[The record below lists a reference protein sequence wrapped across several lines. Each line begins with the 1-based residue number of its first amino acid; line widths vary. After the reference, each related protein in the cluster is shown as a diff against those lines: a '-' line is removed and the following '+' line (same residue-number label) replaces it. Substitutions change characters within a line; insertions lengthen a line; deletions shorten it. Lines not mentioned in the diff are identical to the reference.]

1 MNYHI
6 VGIGGA
12 GMSAVA
18 HVLLDCGHHV
28 SGSDMQQSSAWA
40 PLQARGVPI
49 VQGHHADNVASDVD
63 ALVVTSAV
71 KAPHPEIDAAQA
83 RNIPVLRRHD
93 LWRMWSTQ
101 RRIIAVAGTHGKT
114 TTSAM
119 IAYALEHAGMRPGYL
134 IGAEVAALPRSATW
148 GDADAPFV
156 IEADEYDRTFLALQP
171 DIAVIT
177 TLEWDHVDIYPT
189 LTDYQAAFQQFVTQ
203 VAHPE
208 RVFVCGDDA
217 GIRATVTRPNVRWY
231 GIDDR
236 LAADPVACSRVPL
249 DWSASSCQQQGAMQT
264 FQAWHY
270 DRRSFAMRLH
280 QPLQLM
286 LQGLHNVRNALAAYA
301 VAVTV
306 GANPQAVAT
315 ALATF
320 AGAKRRFE
328 YKGCV
333 ADVTV
338 IDDYAHHPTEV
349 KAVLAAA
356 RQRYPGQ
363 RIIAYLQPHT
373 YSRTAALVTEWRQA
387 FGDADVVYVGDI
399 YAAREQPVPG
409 VDAPWLVGQIAHPQV
424 QISGDLTKTVAHL
437 VDAVRPG
444 DVVVTMSAGDG
455 TQIGPRLLHQ
465 LAESPHG

>member
-1 MNYHI
+1 
-6 VGIGGA
+6 
-12 GMSAVA
+12 
-18 HVLLDCGHHV
+18 
-28 SGSDMQQSSAWA
+28 
-40 PLQARGVPI
+40 
-49 VQGHHADNVASDVD
+49 
-63 ALVVTSAV
+63 
-71 KAPHPEIDAAQA
+71 
-83 RNIPVLRRHD
+83 
-93 LWRMWSTQ
+93 
-101 RRIIAVAGTHGKT
+101 
-114 TTSAM
+114 
-119 IAYALEHAGMRPGYL
+119 
-134 IGAEVAALPRSATW
+134 
-148 GDADAPFV
+148 
-156 IEADEYDRTFLALQP
+156 
-171 DIAVIT
+171 
-177 TLEWDHVDIYPT
+177 
-189 LTDYQAAFQQFVTQ
+189 
-203 VAHPE
+203 
-208 RVFVCGDDA
+208 
-217 GIRATVTRPNVRWY
+217 
-231 GIDDR
+231 
-236 LAADPVACSRVPL
+236 
-249 DWSASSCQQQGAMQT
+249 MQT

>member
-49 VQGHHADNVASDVD
+49 VQGHYADNVASDVD

-249 DWSASSCQQQGAMQT
+249 DWSASSCQP
-264 FQAWHY
+264 F
-270 DRRSFAMRLH
+270 RR
-280 QPLQLM
+280 
-286 LQGLHNVRNALAAYA
+286 GTTTA
-301 VAVTV
+301 VHL
-306 GANPQAVAT
+306 P
-315 ALATF
+315 
-320 AGAKRRFE
+320 
-328 YKGCV
+328 CV
-333 ADVTV
+333 CT
-338 IDDYAHHPTEV
+338 
-349 KAVLAAA
+349 
-356 RQRYPGQ
+356 
-363 RIIAYLQPHT
+363 
-373 YSRTAALVTEWRQA
+373 SRC
-387 FGDADVVYVGDI
+387 
-399 YAAREQPVPG
+399 
-409 VDAPWLVGQIAHPQV
+409 
-424 QISGDLTKTVAHL
+424 S
-437 VDAVRPG
+437 
-444 DVVVTMSAGDG
+444 
-455 TQIGPRLLHQ
+455 
-465 LAESPHG
+465 

>member
-1 MNYHI
+1 MKYHI

-12 GMSAVA
+12 GMSAIA
-18 HVLLDCGHHV
+18 HVLLDCGHQV
-28 SGSDMQQSSAWA
+28 SGSDAQQSSAWA
-40 PLQARGVPI
+40 PLQARGVTI

-71 KAPHPEIDAAQA
+71 KAPHPEIDVAQA
-83 RNIPVLRRHD
+83 RHIPVLRRHD
-93 LWRMWSTQ
+93 LWRTWSTQ

-119 IAYALEHAGMRPGYL
+119 IAYALVQAGMRPGYL
-134 IGAEVAALPRSATW
+134 IGAEVAELPRSAAW
-148 GDADAPFV
+148 GDVDAPFV

-177 TLEWDHVDIYPT
+177 TLEWDHVDIYQTPA
-189 LTDYQAAFQQFVTQ
+189 DYQAAFQQFVMQ
-203 VAHPE
+203 VPYAE

-217 GIRATVTRPNVRWY
+217 GVRASVTRPNVRWY

-249 DWSASSCQQQGAMQT
+249 DWSASSCQQQGAIQT

-280 QPLQLM
+280 QPVQLA

-306 GANPQAVAT
+306 GAQPQLVAA
-315 ALATF
+315 ALAAFT
-320 AGAKRRFE
+320 GAKRRFE
-328 YKGCV
+328 HKGCV

-363 RIIAYLQPHT
+363 RIVAYLQPHT
-373 YSRTAALVTEWRQA
+373 YSRTATLIAEWSQA

-399 YAAREQPVPG
+399 YAAREQPLVG
-409 VDAPWLVGQIAHPQV
+409 VDAPWLVTHINHPHV
-424 QISGDLTKTVAHL
+424 QASGDVAETVEALTATVQA
-437 VDAVRPG
+437 G
-444 DVVVTMSAGDG
+444 DVLVTMSAGDG
-455 TQIGPRLLHQ
+455 THVGPRVLAQ
-465 LAESPHG
+465 LAESRHG

>member
-1 MNYHI
+1 MKYHI

-12 GMSAVA
+12 GMSAIA
-18 HVLLDCGHHV
+18 HVLLDCGHQV
-28 SGSDMQQSSAWA
+28 SGSDAQQSSAWA
-40 PLQARGVPI
+40 PLQARGVSI
-49 VQGHHADNVASDVD
+49 VQGHHADNVADDVD

-83 RNIPVLRRHD
+83 RQIPVLRRHD
-93 LWRMWSTQ
+93 LWRTWSMQ

-119 IAYALEHAGMRPGYL
+119 IAYALVQAGMRPGYL
-134 IGAEVAALPRSATW
+134 IGAEVAELPRSATW

-189 LTDYQAAFQQFVTQ
+189 PADYQAAFQQFITQ
-203 VAHPE
+203 VSHPE

-280 QPLQLM
+280 QPLQLA

-301 VAVTV
+301 VAITV
-306 GANPQAVAT
+306 GANPQMVAT

-320 AGAKRRFE
+320 SGAKRRFE

-363 RIIAYLQPHT
+363 RIVAYLQPHT
-373 YSRTAALVTEWRQA
+373 YSRTATLVAEWSQA
-387 FGDADVVYVGDI
+387 FGAADVVYVGDI
-399 YAAREQPVPG
+399 YAAREQAIAG
-409 VDAPWLVGQIAHPQV
+409 VDAEWLVSHIAHPHAHP
-424 QISGDLTKTVAHL
+424 SGDLAHTVQLLA
-437 VDAVRPG
+437 AAIRAG
-444 DVVVTMSAGDG
+444 DVLVTMSAGDG
-455 TQIGPRLLHQ
+455 THVGPRLLQH
-465 LAESPHG
+465 LSESHHG

>member
-1 MNYHI
+1 
-6 VGIGGA
+6 
-12 GMSAVA
+12 
-18 HVLLDCGHHV
+18 
-28 SGSDMQQSSAWA
+28 
-40 PLQARGVPI
+40 
-49 VQGHHADNVASDVD
+49 
-63 ALVVTSAV
+63 
-71 KAPHPEIDAAQA
+71 
-83 RNIPVLRRHD
+83 
-93 LWRMWSTQ
+93 
-101 RRIIAVAGTHGKT
+101 
-114 TTSAM
+114 M